1 MNDSV
6 ENIKTSIKSGQVIIK
21 IISYEEN
28 RVEKFLSALNK
39 QTFNSTNNYYWDIN
53 NGLNDDTDII
63 PDTKSPV
70 KAIDFVLKEETPK
83 GFFVFRDLSP
93 LLSDSKFDS
102 VPVNRKIREAFVKLK
117 KKGKIIFLLS
127 SDEFF
132 PDMIKKEIDVIR
144 FALPDYNE
152 LETLFLRFL
161 DSIQR
166 SGKQIELSDDEKTSF
181 ITAVMGLTYEEAY
194 KAFMK
199 TLLGKQVVT
208 IDLISKINE
217 EKKQLILKDG
227 VLEYYTNKLSLDDL
241 GGLGNIKDWL
251 KKRKKAF
258 SKEAEAYGLQKPR
271 GVLSMGISGCGKSL
285 TAKII
290 SGLWDLPLFR
300 LDMNLVYSGMGGSP
314 ELVFSRALKTMDT
327 VAPAILW
334 IDEIESGISDKQS
347 DSASSR
353 ILGFFLTW
361 MQEHT
366 SDIFIAATANRIDL
380 LPAELL
386 RRGRF
391 DQIFFIDLP
400 THKER
405 EEIFSIHLK
414 GKGNDLDNFNIPQL
428 AQITKGWS
436 GSEIEQA
443 IISASYEAFS
453 EDRKLMEDDLF
464 IIFGN
469 TVPLSTTMNEQI
481 KKIRSWA
488 HNRAV
493 RASKDIEY

>member
-1 MNDSV
+1 MNDSI
-6 ENIKTSIKSGQVIIK
+6 ENIKKSIQSGQTLIK
-21 IISYEEN
+21 IISYEER
-28 RVEKFLSALNK
+28 RVEKFLTLLNK
-39 QTFNSTNNYYWDIN
+39 QSFNSDINYFWDIN
-53 NGLNDDTDII
+53 NGLNDGTEFII
-63 PDTKSPV
+63 DTKDPV
-70 KAIDFVLKEETPK
+70 KAIEIVLKDETPP
-83 GFFVFRDLSP
+83 GFFIFKDLSP
-93 LLSDSKFDS
+93 LLNDPKFDS
-102 VPVNRKIREAFVKLK
+102 VSVNRKLRDAFTKLK
-117 KKGKIIFLLS
+117 KKGKTIFLLS
-127 SDEFF
+127 ADEYF

-144 FALPDYNE
+144 FSLPDYSE
-152 LETLFLRFL
+152 LENLFFKFI
-161 DSIQR
+161 DSIQK
-166 SGKQIELSDDEKTSF
+166 SGKQIELNEEEKKRF
-181 ITAVMGLTYEEAY
+181 VTAVMGLTYEEAY
-194 KAFMK
+194 KAYMK
-199 TLLGKQVVT
+199 ALLNEPVITVK
-208 IDLISKINE
+208 LINKINE

-227 VLEYYTNKLSLDDL
+227 VLEYYTNKFSLDDL
-241 GGLGNIKDWL
+241 GGLDNLKDWL

-258 SKEAEAYGLQKPR
+258 SKEAEDYGLQKPR

-314 ELVFSRALKTMDT
+314 ELVFSRALRTMDS

-380 LPAELL
+380 LPAEML

-405 EEIFSIHLK
+405 EEIFNIHLNSN
-414 GKGNDLDNFNIPQL
+414 GNDIGNFNIPQL

-453 EDRKLMEDDLF
+453 EDRKLEEDDLF
-464 IIFGN
+464 IISGN

>member
-1 MNDSV
+1 MNESI
-6 ENIKTSIKSGQVIIK
+6 EKIKISLQSGQTLIK
-21 IISYEEN
+21 IISYEEK
-28 RVEKFLSALNK
+28 RVEKFLALLNK
-39 QTFNSTNNYYWDIN
+39 QSFNNENNYCWDIN
-53 NGLNDDTDII
+53 NGLNSGDHYIQ
-63 PDTKSPV
+63 DTKNPV
-70 KAIDFVLKEETPK
+70 KAIDFILKADTPE

-93 LLSDSKFDS
+93 LLKDPNFDS
-102 VPVNRKIREAFVKLK
+102 VSVNRKLRDAFVQLK
-117 KKGKIIFLLS
+117 KKGKTIFLLS
-127 SDEFF
+127 AEEFF

-144 FALPDYNE
+144 FSLPDFDE
-152 LETLFLRFL
+152 LQALFNRFIESL
-161 DSIQR
+161 QK
-166 SGKQIELSDDEKTSF
+166 SGKQVNLSDEEKRRF
-181 ITAVMGLTYEEAY
+181 VTAVMGLTYEEAY

-199 TLLGKQVVT
+199 S
-208 IDLISKINE
+208 LISDSVISIKLINKINE

-227 VLEYYTNKLSLDDL
+227 VLEYYTNKFSLDDL
-241 GGLGNIKDWL
+241 GGLDNIKDWL

-258 SKEAEAYGLQKPR
+258 SKEAEDYGLQKPK
-271 GVLSMGISGCGKSL
+271 GVLTMGISGCGKSL

-314 ELVFSRALKTMDT
+314 ELVFSRALKTMDS

-334 IDEIESGISDKQS
+334 IDEIESGISDKQA
-347 DSASSR
+347 DSSSSR

-380 LPAELL
+380 LPAEML

-400 THKER
+400 THRER
-405 EEIFSIHLK
+405 EEIFKIHLRS
-414 GKGNDLDNFNIPQL
+414 KGNDLNDYNIPQL

-443 IISASYEAFS
+443 IIAASFEAFN
-453 EDRKLMEDDLF
+453 EDRKLQEDDLF
-464 IIFGN
+464 INFGN

-488 HNRAV
+488 HSRAV
-493 RASKDIEY
+493 RASKDTEY